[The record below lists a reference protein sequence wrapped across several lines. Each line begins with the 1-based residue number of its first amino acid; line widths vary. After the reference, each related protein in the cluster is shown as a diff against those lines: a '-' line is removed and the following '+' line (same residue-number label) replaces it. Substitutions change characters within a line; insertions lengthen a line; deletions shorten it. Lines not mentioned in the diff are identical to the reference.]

1 MEASDKFRDIDG
13 GPGSWA
19 DAESRDSTMVSV
31 LLALAVEAVVVPTD
45 RHSGSWERQ
54 DSSRAPKR
62 LTFKK
67 HLIFNAVASAYKN

>member
-1 MEASDKFRDIDG
+1 
-13 GPGSWA
+13 
-19 DAESRDSTMVSV
+19 MVPA
-31 LLALAVEAVVVPTD
+31 LLALAVQAVAVPTD

-54 DSSRAPKR
+54 DSSQVPKQ

>member
-1 MEASDKFRDIDG
+1 MSGDRDRG
-13 GPGSWA
+13 TGCWA
-19 DAESRDSTMVSV
+19 DAESREPRMVHV
-31 LLALAVEAVVVPTD
+31 LLALAVQAVVVPTD

-54 DSSRAPKR
+54 ESSQVPKQ